1 MSISSDNSW
10 QEIQSL
16 FEQALEQSEDSR
28 TEFLEQATQDPE
40 VRREVAELL
49 AAYAE
54 GEAELDCAIQANT
67 TTFPEHGAESAANNL
82 EIPGYQILGE
92 IHRGG
97 QGIVYRAIQEG
108 TKREVAIKF
117 VRSGDFADS
126 ATKRRFE
133 REVELSGGLRHSG
146 IVRIYDSGLASG
158 QYYYVMDYIEGSRL
172 DEYVTQQ
179 SLTQRQILELFIPIC
194 SAINYAHQHGV
205 IHRDLK
211 PSNILVDSQGNPHVV
226 DFGLAKLNDPGDDET
241 LQVSFTGQ
249 IMGTIQYMSPEQ
261 ASGQPDLID
270 TRSDIYSLA
279 VILYF
284 LLTKRLPYAV
294 GKAFTQDLLTIQTEN
309 PLPMQGVSWEVE
321 TVVLKALSKEP
332 TRRYQTA
339 GEFGDDLRRFIRGES
354 IEAKRDSVLYV
365 LRKAV
370 ARNKTVTAALLIIAT
385 TMLVSGILG
394 WGLYLDAEQSRQDEQ
409 KMSLKFLHERDTARQ
424 LRDESQRQRYF
435 VEMDLAGRL
444 LNDSGGLNRIEETVS
459 RWNSEPDFPESLR
472 GWEWNYL
479 SSRIDRQLSTVNLN
493 QTPFCARFSPNGEHI
508 AFGDGVGF
516 VGICSSDTATAQIT
530 KIGQHSAAVRSVS
543 WSPDGKFL
551 ASGSIDNKVCV
562 YDLDSK
568 KQLWTLSHNDN
579 VVSVE
584 WHPTRALLASS
595 SNDGVVKVWNTG
607 VGKPDSSF
615 DIGHGAQ
622 SLDWEPNGERLA
634 VGTWGRKVYIWHS
647 ITRQVTKTLSQYSGI
662 VTAVRWS
669 GDGTLIATGEDNGD
683 VKVRST
689 ADGSILWSHH
699 SQRPIAD
706 VAWSPDDT
714 QIAVVGEDRTIEVW
728 DPFNK
733 LLIRKIDGHND
744 SIWSVD
750 WSQDGNRLLTSS
762 HDYTLKT
769 WLVNDPHDDRI
780 IGIPNRHPV
789 NSIAWSPDDSKI
801 AAATVGSPVFVFN
814 AESMEL
820 IQKLN
825 ARVGA
830 GRQSVSWSPNG
841 LYVAAGGWDERVTVW
856 EASSGNTVFELH
868 HESNLPDDGTPNII
882 NCVSWSPDGKRLVS
896 SSYDGSIAVWD
907 AEAGNLI
914 ERYDGELG
922 NIYSVD
928 WSPVEDDL
936 LALSTSVSGAWLW
949 SVGESPVNQME
960 TERNQSRCVRWSPDG
975 TQIAVCREDGLITIH
990 DSKTTKIL
998 LTLSNHLGV
1007 VGAVDWHPQ
1016 GDRLATASNDGT
1028 VRVWDVETGTQTIAF
1043 DRFEGPVRSVAW
1055 SHNGQMLAAAGKN
1068 GAIYIFDASKG
1079 YAPKERLL
1087 ESSSTD

>member
-1 MSISSDNSW
+1 MSNSSDNTW

-16 FEQALEQSEDSR
+16 FEQALEQREDSR

-49 AAYAE
+49 AAYVE

-67 TTFPEHGAESAANNL
+67 TTLPEHAGESTTSNL
-82 EIPGYQILGE
+82 EIPGYQVLGE

-117 VRSGDFADS
+117 VRSGDFADTAS
-126 ATKRRFE
+126 KRRFE
-133 REVELSGGLRHSG
+133 REVELAGGLRHAG

-179 SLTQRQILELFIPIC
+179 SLSHRQILELFIPIC

-211 PSNILVDSQGNPHVV
+211 PSNILVDQQGNPHVV
-226 DFGLAKLNDPGDDET
+226 DFGLAKLNDPDDET

-284 LLTKRLPYAV
+284 LLTKRLPYTV
-294 GKAFTQDLLTIQTEN
+294 GKAFPQDLLTIQSEN

-332 TRRYQTA
+332 ARRYQTA

-370 ARNKTVTAALLIIAT
+370 ARNKTVTAALLIIAMT
-385 TMLVSGILG
+385 ILVSSILG

-409 KMSLKFLHERDTARQ
+409 QMSLKFLQERDTARQ

-444 LNDSGGLNRIEETVS
+444 LNDSGGLMRVEETVS
-459 RWNSEPDFPESLR
+459 RWKSESDFPESLR

-479 SSRIDRQLSTVNLN
+479 NSRIDRQLSTVYLD

-508 AFGDGVGF
+508 AYGDGVGF
-516 VGICSSDTATAQIT
+516 VGICASDTPSAQVT
-530 KIGQHSAAVRSVS
+530 KIGQHGAAVRAVC
-543 WSPDGKFL
+543 WSPDGKQL
-551 ASGSIDNKVCV
+551 ASGSIDKQVCI

-568 KQLWTLSHNDN
+568 ERIWALPHEDN
-579 VVSVE
+579 VVAID

-595 SNDGVVKVWNTG
+595 SNDGVVKVWNPNI
-607 VGKPDSSF
+607 GKVDSSF
-615 DIGHGAQ
+615 DIGNGAQ
-622 SLDWEPNGERLA
+622 SLHWQPNGDSLA

-647 ITRQVTKTLSQYSGI
+647 ITRKVTQTFTHYSG
-662 VTAVRWS
+662 VVSAVRWN
-669 GDGTLIATGEDNGD
+669 GEGTLIATGEDSGD
-683 VKVRST
+683 VKVCST
-689 ADGSILWSHH
+689 EDGSIQWSHH
-699 SQRPIAD
+699 SARPIAD
-706 VAWSPDDT
+706 VIWSPDSKLL
-714 QIAVVGEDRTIEVW
+714 AVVGDDRTIEVW
-728 DPFNK
+728 DPFAK
-733 LLIRKIDGHND
+733 LLKRKIDGHSD

-750 WSQDGNRLLTSS
+750 WSSDGNRLLTSS

-769 WLVNDPHDDRI
+769 WLVNDPQDDRV
-780 IGIPNRHPV
+780 IGIPDRQIV
-789 NSIAWSPDDSKI
+789 NSIAWSPDDSTI
-801 AAATVGSPVFVFN
+801 VAAAGGAPVYVFD
-814 AESMEL
+814 AKSSEL
-820 IQKLN
+820 IRELHPQFGG
-825 ARVGA
+825 R
-830 GRQSVSWSPNG
+830 RQSVSWNPNG
-841 LYVAAGGWDERVTVW
+841 LLVAAGGWDERVTVW
-856 EASSGNTVFELH
+856 EISSGNKVIELH
-868 HESNLPDDGTPNII
+868 HESDKPRGGAPNII
-882 NCVSWSPDGKRLVS
+882 NCVSWSPNGKRLAS

-907 AEAGNLI
+907 AETGKLMERFDGGLGNL
-914 ERYDGELG
+914 
-922 NIYSVD
+922 YSVD
-928 WSPVEDDL
+928 WHPVQEDL
-936 LALSTSVSGAWLW
+936 LAFSTSVSGAWLW
-949 SVGESPVNQME
+949 SVGETPTSQME
-960 TERNQSRCVRWSPDG
+960 TERKQSRCVRWSPDG
-975 TQIAVCREDGLITIH
+975 TQIA
-990 DSKTTKIL
+990 
-998 LTLSNHLGV
+998 
-1007 VGAVDWHPQ
+1007 
-1016 GDRLATASNDGT
+1016 
-1028 VRVWDVETGTQTIAF
+1028 
-1043 DRFEGPVRSVAW
+1043 
-1055 SHNGQMLAAAGKN
+1055 
-1068 GAIYIFDASKG
+1068 
-1079 YAPKERLL
+1079 
-1087 ESSSTD
+1087 